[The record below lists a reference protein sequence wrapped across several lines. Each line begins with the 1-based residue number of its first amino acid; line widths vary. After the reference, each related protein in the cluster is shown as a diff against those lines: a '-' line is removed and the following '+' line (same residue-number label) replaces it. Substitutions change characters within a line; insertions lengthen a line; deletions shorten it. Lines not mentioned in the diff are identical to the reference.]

1 MNDEARKQIQM
12 LEDLAEQMREEKRQ
26 LALDRQKLEEERR
39 KLTNEKEGTQGYL
52 DAYMNDYQRTTTA
65 LSNTVRE
72 LEKEKHELV
81 RQVEDKLSEGQRVN
95 TELVKQI
102 QAASTLN
109 KQAALGRRNFK
120 DFEGEMDD
128 YEPVE
133 EEKSDEGSD
142 SLPDIVETAQLP
154 VKPGYGEIDYFRQM
168 DGEDQHWMQQI
179 TPRAGGDS
187 LLGQEDRSDEGQ
199 VEIHKQ

>member
-1 MNDEARKQIQM
+1 M

-26 LALDRQKLEEERR
+26 LAVDRQKLEDERR
-39 KLTNEKEGTQGYL
+39 KLTNEKETGQGYL

-168 DGEDQHWMQQI
+168 DGED
-179 TPRAGGDS
+179 
-187 LLGQEDRSDEGQ
+187 
-199 VEIHKQ
+199 